1 MRLCYQNKQKQRNRL
16 MALRINSQP
25 TGRQQ
30 QRCDRRSYALRV
42 QINKQVRIRKRKV
55 RCENSVSRSHRK
67 NWKIY
72 KQLTKR
78 NRRRFC
84 LLRKRLMLM
93 TKKLLNS
100 SSKLQTMK
108 RSQLVALRTLVQK
121 LPESRPNFRIQS
133 LSSPK
138 TETSLLSSQSNLKHN
153 QLHETV
159 WKKVSV
165 K

>member
-1 MRLCYQNKQKQRNRL
+1 MRLCYQNKQRQRSRL

-30 QRCDRRSYALRV
+30 QKCDRRSYALRV
-42 QINKQVRIRKRKV
+42 QINKQVRVRKRKV
-55 RCENSVSRSHRK
+55 RCENSVLKSHRK
-67 NWKIY
+67 NWKTY
-72 KQLTKR
+72 KQLIKR
-78 NRRRFC
+78 NRRRFS

-108 RSQLVALRTLVQK
+108 RSQLAALKTLVQK
-121 LPESRPNFRIQS
+121 LPKSRPNFRIQS

-138 TETSLLSSQSNLKHN
+138 TMTSLLSSQSNVKHN
-153 QLHETV
+153 QLREKV
-159 WKKVSV
+159 WKKVSA